1 MTDSAPQ
8 MEGREKE
15 RQKSLMWEAIQV
27 LGSEWGPTPALLLTS
42 CEFGSKLACWNLTFL
57 FFKIGLRIGSIS

>member
-27 LGSEWGPTPALLLTS
+27 LGSE
-42 CEFGSKLACWNLTFL
+42 
-57 FFKIGLRIGSIS
+57 